1 MLNDVFMPSFPH
13 SDWINTMSD
22 LYDWQQSTWQQV
34 QQSRERL
41 PHAMLFYGQSGIGKV
56 AFAKTL
62 SQALLCKS
70 PNAEGHACQT
80 CNSCHWFKD
89 ESHPDFRILSPE
101 EGSAEDATTG
111 KKKTKKKQ
119 NITIGQVRELS
130 DFVNLTSHN
139 EQGYRIILI
148 QPAETLN
155 IAAAN
160 ALLKMLEEPANN
172 AIFILVS
179 HQLQRLLPTILSR
192 CHKIAMPMP
201 TIDESIHWLNAQ
213 GVEHAKAQLAYY
225 ANSPMRV
232 KDEAGHFAA
241 LQECWKLLAKGKQ
254 LEPALTA
261 NKLITRSVDAGL
273 ITFQKWLYDI
283 VALKNT
289 GDIRYHHSELRTL
302 QALAKNVNLSALF
315 DLQKKIESLRKLATH
330 PLNHELQLEVLLL
343 EYTKIFL

>member
-1 MLNDVFMPSFPH
+1 
-13 SDWINTMSD
+13 MSN
-22 LYDWQQSTWQQV
+22 LYTWQKSTWQQV
-34 QQSRERL
+34 QQSRARL
-41 PHAMLFYGQSGIGKV
+41 PHAILFYGQSGIGKV
-56 AFAKTL
+56 EFAKTL
-62 SQALLCKS
+62 SQALLCKT
-70 PNAEGHACQT
+70 PTPEGHACQT

-89 ESHPDFRILSPE
+89 EAHPDFRVLSPE
-101 EGSAEDATTG
+101 EGSADEATSS

-119 NITIGQVRELS
+119 NISIAQVRALS

-139 EQGYRIILI
+139 EQGLRIILI

-155 IAAAN
+155 VASAN

-201 TIDESIHWLNAQ
+201 TAEESVSWLTDQ
-213 GVEHAKAQLAYY
+213 GVDHAKAQLAYY

-232 KDEAGHFAA
+232 RDEAINFPA
-241 LQECWKLLAKGKQ
+241 LQACWQLLGKGKQ
-254 LEPALTA
+254 LEPAVTA
-261 NKLITRSVDAGL
+261 NKLIAQSVDAGL

-289 GDIRYHHSELRTL
+289 GDVRYHQSELKQL
-302 QALAKNVNLSALF
+302 QALASKVNLTALF